1 MKSNEFESESEFL
14 SASEVAKRLRVNII
28 TVRKLIAKKELNSY
42 KIGNRFRIK
51 ISDVEKYLNK
61 NKTSDDI

>member
-14 SASEVAKRLRVNII
+14 NAKEVAKRLRVNII
-28 TVRKLIAKKELNSY
+28 TVRKLIAKKELNGY

-61 NKTSDDI
+61 KKTSDDI